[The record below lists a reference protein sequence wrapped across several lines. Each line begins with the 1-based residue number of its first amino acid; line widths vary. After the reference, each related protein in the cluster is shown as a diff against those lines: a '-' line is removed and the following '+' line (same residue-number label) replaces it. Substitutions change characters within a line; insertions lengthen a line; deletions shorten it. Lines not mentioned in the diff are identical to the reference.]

1 MRRAPRQPTLP
12 GFGGINEK
20 EFGGALIRGNP
31 REQRPVSTRRPMH
44 LVLRS
49 SQARGERS
57 FLRPGRARLIERLV
71 RKQAREKGVR
81 IYRFANSGNHLHLLV
96 LPRSRQAYHGF
107 VRAISGLIARL
118 ALGAERGRP
127 RQTRGVKF
135 WDARPY
141 TRIVEWGRAFHV
153 ACRYVRLNQLEASGF
168 WPYRPRGQARARAKG
183 RATAKSGAAPP
194 PPLPPRG

>member
-1 MRRAPRQPTLP
+1 
-12 GFGGINEK
+12 
-20 EFGGALIRGNP
+20 
-31 REQRPVSTRRPMH
+31 MH

-57 FLRPGRARLIERLV
+57 FLRPGGRARLIERLV
-71 RKQAREKGVR
+71 RKQGREKGVR

-96 LPRSRQAYHGF
+96 LPRSRKGYRAF

-118 ALGAERGRP
+118 ALGAERGRAQMAQGA
-127 RQTRGVKF
+127 RF

-153 ACRYVRLNQLEASGF
+153 ACHYVRLNELEAPGF
-168 WPYRPRGQARARAKG
+168 WPYRARGRARKNMRARAKRQG
-183 RATAKSGAAPP
+183 ATRSGSAS
-194 PPLPPRG
+194 PLRH

>member
-1 MRRAPRQPTLP
+1 
-12 GFGGINEK
+12 
-20 EFGGALIRGNP
+20 
-31 REQRPVSTRRPMH
+31 MH

-96 LPRSRQAYHGF
+96 LPRSRRDYRAF

-127 RQTRGVKF
+127 KQAQGGRF

-153 ACRYVRLNQLEASGF
+153 ACSYVRLNQLEASGF
-168 WPYRPRGQARARAKG
+168 WPYRERGRARKKS
-183 RATAKSGAAPP
+183 RTMPRSGAAPP
-194 PPLPPRG
+194 LRKR